1 LRASW
6 SCDKL
11 TETAL
16 GLVMSQ
22 CIIDKIIEENPDLSL
37 QIIREILVAKAE
49 IEAGEV
55 SEYKFSDLKE

>member
-1 LRASW
+1 
-6 SCDKL
+6 
-11 TETAL
+11 
-16 GLVMSQ
+16 MSQ